1 MFSPLRSDALNTI
14 LIYSTP
20 VIHRVTQVRLRFLF
34 CYLLLLKNIA
44 TCECLEEPGCG
55 SLIRGMSGM
64 RSVYL
69 RGKSIGGL
77 KIILTLSSH
86 GDVIWCPKLVVT
98 KSSVLI
104 KDKAS
109 WVTPLE
115 IKVQWIWLVWVLGTC
130 ILN

>member
-1 MFSPLRSDALNTI
+1 MPFKETSLFFSPLHSDALNTI
-14 LIYSTP
+14 LIYSIP
-20 VIHRVTQVRLRFLF
+20 VIRRVTQVRLRFPSATSY
-34 CYLLLLKNIA
+34 YLRTLLP
-44 TCECLEEPGCG
+44 CEHPEEPGCG
-55 SLIRGMSGM
+55 SLIRGMSGK

-77 KIILTLSSH
+77 KSILTLSSH

-115 IKVQWIWLVWVLGTC
+115 IKVQGI
-130 ILN
+130 